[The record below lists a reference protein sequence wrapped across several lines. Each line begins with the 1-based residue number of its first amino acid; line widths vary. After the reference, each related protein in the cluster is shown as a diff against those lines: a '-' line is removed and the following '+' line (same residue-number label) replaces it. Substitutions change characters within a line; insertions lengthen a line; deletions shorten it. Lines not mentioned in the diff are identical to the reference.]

1 VTAVRKVKVTDEAIE
16 AAARRHRSALD
27 QLDEAF
33 ARAGQ
38 TARELL
44 DQLSEAD
51 DVGSD

>member
-1 VTAVRKVKVTDEAIE
+1 MTAVRKVKVTDEAIE
-16 AAARRHRSALD
+16 ATTRRHRSALD

-51 DVGSD
+51 DARRD